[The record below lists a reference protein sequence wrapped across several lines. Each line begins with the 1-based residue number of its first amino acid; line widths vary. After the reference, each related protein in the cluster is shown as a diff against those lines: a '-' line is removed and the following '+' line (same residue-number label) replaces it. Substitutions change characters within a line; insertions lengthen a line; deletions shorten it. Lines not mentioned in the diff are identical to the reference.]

1 MAIAKELHDV
11 LGTLIE
17 QLTTMVTDLQKIE
30 TEQRDCLYKIDVMV
44 GIRSADAQPP
54 LPTPLPMT
62 TNPVQLLLEMIDVM
76 LTLHPKL

>member
-44 GIRSADAQPP
+44 GIR
-54 LPTPLPMT
+54 
-62 TNPVQLLLEMIDVM
+62 
-76 LTLHPKL
+76 